1 MSKPTV
7 VFYHI
12 INDKEDK
19 NSQNVFY
26 ILKPIGSITLKDIK
40 NEFPLIGTYHFR
52 FKILHNNIPAWVD
65 VSDES
70 SPVPSLNSCIYAK
83 VLRLSW
89 LDNKTGKEITN
100 DKNLHD
106 QDIMKSYKNDKMIYH
121 QGNEKNHM
129 DEHMQESQKTKN
141 NIDMLLFE
149 TAPNKSNQTNV
160 NQKNDDSKDQNYFDL
175 MFN

>member
-1 MSKPTV
+1 MPKTTL

-26 ILKPIGSITLKDIK
+26 ISKPINLITLNDVK
-40 NEFPLIGTYHFR
+40 NEFPLVGTYHFR
-52 FKILHNNIPAWVD
+52 FKLIHNNTPVWVD

-70 SPVPSLNSCIYAK
+70 SPIPSFNSCIYAK

-89 LDNKTGKEITN
+89 LDHKRTKGILGEKVANEQGSIKPYKGDKTVFEEK
-100 DKNLHD
+100 
-106 QDIMKSYKNDKMIYH
+106 
-121 QGNEKNHM
+121 EKNADDSSDMH
-129 DEHMQESQKTKN
+129 KTKS

-149 TAPNKSNQTNV
+149 TTPNKSINANA
-160 NQKNDDSKDQNYFDL
+160 NDPKDQNYFDL

>member
-1 MSKPTV
+1 MSKTTV

-26 ILKPIGSITLKDIK
+26 ITKPINLITLSDIK

-52 FKILHNNIPAWVD
+52 FKIVHNNTPAWVD
-65 VSDES
+65 ITDEF
-70 SPVPSLNSCIYAK
+70 SPIPSLNSCIYAK
-83 VLRLSW
+83 VLRISW
-89 LDNKTGKEITN
+89 VDHKQMKKNSSSKFLEEHVTKSYKKDKINFDLKDNKTDN
-100 DKNLHD
+100 NPN
-106 QDIMKSYKNDKMIYH
+106 MNR
-121 QGNEKNHM
+121 
-129 DEHMQESQKTKN
+129 TKG

-149 TAPNKSNQTNV
+149 TTPNKSTHMDV
-160 NQKNDDSKDQNYFDL
+160 DKRKDDKKDQNYFDL